1 MLLVVVV
8 TVGNKDQTR
17 SNPVEELTIS
27 FKRGGNAAA
36 VIGGGFGFALKKG

>member
-27 FKRGGNAAA
+27 FKQKGMPPLLLVA
-36 VIGGGFGFALKKG
+36 VLALH